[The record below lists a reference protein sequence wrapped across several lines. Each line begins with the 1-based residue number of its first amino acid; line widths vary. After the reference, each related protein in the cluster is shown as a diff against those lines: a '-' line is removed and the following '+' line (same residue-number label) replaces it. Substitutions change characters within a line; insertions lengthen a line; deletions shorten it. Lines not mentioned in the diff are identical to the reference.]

1 MQIPKHDLFSFSHL
15 MGKTLVS
22 AICIAG
28 CQQKAQFLDAA
39 SIIFIPKM
47 YILGGG
53 ERGGRRKGRRAM
65 VMTLY
70 TCPWHLLIVCPHD
83 LNLKAQYT
91 KITVLKL
98 NV

>member
-28 CQQKAQFLDAA
+28 CQQRAQFLDAV

-47 YILGGG
+47 YIVKRW
-53 ERGGRRKGRRAM
+53 EEKRKEGNGDDS
-65 VMTLY
+65 L
-70 TCPWHLLIVCPHD
+70 HLPLASP
-83 LNLKAQYT
+83 NYMPS
-91 KITVLKL
+91 
-98 NV
+98 